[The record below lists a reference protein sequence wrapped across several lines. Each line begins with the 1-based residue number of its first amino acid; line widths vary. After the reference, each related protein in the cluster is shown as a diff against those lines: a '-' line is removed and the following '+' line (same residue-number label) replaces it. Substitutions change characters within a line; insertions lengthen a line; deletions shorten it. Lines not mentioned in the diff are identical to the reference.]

1 MESYTG
7 QLGAW
12 KNVIR
17 RIFVL
22 FVVVCGVIS
31 GVFPQGATLS
41 TPGNQA
47 LPNLYQT
54 GKRYTLR
61 LQYVDPRGD
70 DVTKAIFHDES
81 RSGNI
86 DIPMKTVEGSS
97 ADGATVTWEVN
108 GFEKG
113 DHKGYFVVTT
123 ETGSTRY
130 PQAPDTFYEFKV
142 HSVVDK
148 WIVVGVS
155 IVLCFTLIPWVIYTS
170 VRSMNRRGSPSSA
183 AKVGLLVGA
192 LGALAMFVWQFLGVY
207 DNPLIWILAG
217 VVFIVI
223 IVGVLARR

>member
-1 MESYTG
+1 
-7 QLGAW
+7 
-12 KNVIR
+12 VIR
-17 RIFVL
+17 RIIVL
-22 FVVVCGVIS
+22 LAVICVVVT
-31 GVFPQGATLS
+31 GVFAQGATLT

-54 GKRYTLR
+54 GKRYTVR
-61 LQYVDPRGD
+61 LQYVDPKGD
-70 DVTKAIFHDES
+70 DVTKAVFHDES

-86 DIPMKTVEGSS
+86 DIPMQAIDGST

-113 DHKGYFVVTT
+113 DHKAYFVVTT

-142 HSVVDK
+142 HSVIDK
-148 WIVVGVS
+148 WIVVGVAT
-155 IVLCFTLIPWVIYTS
+155 VLCFTLIPWVIYTV

>member
-1 MESYTG
+1 M
-7 QLGAW
+7 
-12 KNVIR
+12 IR
-17 RIFVL
+17 RIIVL
-22 FVVVCGVIS
+22 FA
-31 GVFPQGATLS
+31 VFCVLVTGAFAQGAVLT
-41 TPGNQA
+41 TPGNQS

-61 LQYVDPRGD
+61 LQYVDPKGD

-86 DIPMKTVEGSS
+86 DIPMKAIDGSP

-148 WIVVGVS
+148 WILVGVS
-155 IVLCFTLIPWVIYTS
+155 ILLCFTLIPWVIYTA

-183 AKVGLLVGA
+183 AKVGLMVGA
-192 LGALAMFVWQFLGVY
+192 LGSLTMFVWQFLGIY

-223 IVGVLARR
+223 VVGVLARR

>member
-1 MESYTG
+1 
-7 QLGAW
+7 
-12 KNVIR
+12 VIR
-17 RIFVL
+17 RIIVL
-22 FVVVCGVIS
+22 LAVICVLVT
-31 GVFPQGATLS
+31 GAFAQGAALT
-41 TPGNQA
+41 TPGNQS

-61 LQYVDPRGD
+61 LQYVDPKGD

-86 DIPMKTVEGSS
+86 DVPMKAIDGSS

-113 DHKGYFVVTT
+113 DHKGYFELTT
-123 ETGSTRY
+123 ETGTTRY

-142 HSVVDK
+142 HSVIDK
-148 WIVVGVS
+148 WILVGVS
-155 IVLCFTLIPWVIYTS
+155 ILLCFTLIPWVVYTV
-170 VRSMNRRGSPSSA
+170 VRSINRRGSPSSA
-183 AKVGLLVGA
+183 AKVGLMVGA
-192 LGALAMFVWQFLGVY
+192 LGSLTMFVWQFLGIY

-223 IVGVLARR
+223 VVGVLARR

>member
-1 MESYTG
+1 M
-7 QLGAW
+7 
-12 KNVIR
+12 IR
-17 RIFVL
+17 RILILLAVF
-22 FVVVCGVIS
+22 CVITK
-31 GVFPQGATLS
+31 GVFAQGAALT
-41 TPGNQA
+41 TPGNQT

-61 LQYVDPRGD
+61 LQYQDPKGD
-70 DVTKAIFHDES
+70 DVTKAVFHDES

-86 DIPMKTVEGSS
+86 DIQMKAIDGST

-113 DHKGYFVVTT
+113 DHKGFFVVTT

-130 PQAPDTFYEFKV
+130 PQAADTFYEFKV
-142 HSVVDK
+142 HSVIDK
-148 WIVVGVS
+148 WILVGVS
-155 IVLCFTLIPWVIYTS
+155 IVLCFTLIPWVVYTI

-183 AKVGLLVGA
+183 AKVGLMVGA
-192 LGALAMFVWQFLGVY
+192 LGALTMFVWQFLGVY

>member
-1 MESYTG
+1 M
-7 QLGAW
+7 
-12 KNVIR
+12 IR
-17 RIFVL
+17 RILVL
-22 FVVVCGVIS
+22 LTVFCGVVS
-31 GVFPQGATLS
+31 GVFAQGAMLT

-54 GKRYTLR
+54 GKRYTVR
-61 LQYVDPRGD
+61 LQYVDPKGD
-70 DVTKAIFHDES
+70 DVTKAVFHDES

-86 DIPMKTVEGSS
+86 DIPMKAIDGST

-113 DHKGYFVVTT
+113 DHKGYFMVTT
-123 ETGSTRY
+123 ETGTTRY

-142 HSVVDK
+142 QSVIDK
-148 WIVVGVS
+148 WIVVGVA
-155 IVLCFTLIPWVIYTS
+155 IVLCFTLIPWVIYTV

-183 AKVGLLVGA
+183 AKVSLLVGA
-192 LGALAMFVWQFLGVY
+192 LGALAMFVWQFLGIY

-223 IVGVLARR
+223 VVGVVARR

>member
-1 MESYTG
+1 M
-7 QLGAW
+7 
-12 KNVIR
+12 IR
-17 RIFVL
+17 RIIVL
-22 FVVVCGVIS
+22 LA
-31 GVFPQGATLS
+31 VFCVLVTGAFAQGAVLT
-41 TPGNQA
+41 TPGNQS

-61 LQYVDPRGD
+61 LQYVDPKGD

-86 DIPMKTVEGSS
+86 DIPMKAIDGSP

-142 HSVVDK
+142 HSVIDK
-148 WIVVGVS
+148 WILVGVS
-155 IVLCFTLIPWVIYTS
+155 ILLCFTLIPWVIYTA
-170 VRSMNRRGSPSSA
+170 VRSMNRRGSPSS
-183 AKVGLLVGA
+183 
-192 LGALAMFVWQFLGVY
+192 
-207 DNPLIWILAG
+207 
-217 VVFIVI
+217 
-223 IVGVLARR
+223 

>member
-1 MESYTG
+1 M
-7 QLGAW
+7 
-12 KNVIR
+12 IR
-17 RIFVL
+17 RILILLAVF
-22 FVVVCGVIS
+22 CVITT
-31 GVFPQGATLS
+31 GVFAQGAALT
-41 TPGNQA
+41 TPGNQT

-61 LQYVDPRGD
+61 LQYQDPKGD
-70 DVTKAIFHDES
+70 DVTKAVFHDES

-86 DIPMKTVEGSS
+86 DIPMKAIDGST

-113 DHKGYFVVTT
+113 DHKGFFVVTT

-130 PQAPDTFYEFKV
+130 PQAADTFYEFKV

-148 WIVVGVS
+148 WILVGVS
-155 IVLCFTLIPWVIYTS
+155 IVLCFTLIPWVVYTI

-183 AKVGLLVGA
+183 AKVGLMVGA
-192 LGALAMFVWQFLGVY
+192 LGALTMFVWQFLGVY

-223 IVGVLARR
+223 IVGGLARR

>member
-1 MESYTG
+1 VEGFTC

-17 RIFVL
+17 RIIVL
-22 FVVVCGVIS
+22 LAVICVLVT
-31 GVFPQGATLS
+31 GAFAQGAALT
-41 TPGNQA
+41 TPGNQS

-61 LQYVDPRGD
+61 LQYVDPKGD

-86 DIPMKTVEGSS
+86 DVPMKAIDGSS

-142 HSVVDK
+142 HSVIDK
-148 WIVVGVS
+148 WILVGVS
-155 IVLCFTLIPWVIYTS
+155 ILLCFTLIPWVVYTV
-170 VRSMNRRGSPSSA
+170 VRSINRRGSPSSA
-183 AKVGLLVGA
+183 AKVGLMVGA
-192 LGALAMFVWQFLGVY
+192 LGSLTMFVWQFLGIY

-223 IVGVLARR
+223 VVGVLARR

>member
-1 MESYTG
+1 M
-7 QLGAW
+7 
-12 KNVIR
+12 IR
-17 RIFVL
+17 RIIIL
-22 FVVVCGVIS
+22 LAVICVITT
-31 GVFPQGATLS
+31 GVFAQGTALT
-41 TPGNQA
+41 TPGNQT

-61 LQYVDPRGD
+61 LQYQDPKGD
-70 DVTKAIFHDES
+70 EVTKAVFHDES

-86 DIPMKTVEGSS
+86 DIPMKAIDGST

-113 DHKGYFVVTT
+113 DHKGFFVVTT
-123 ETGSTRY
+123 VTGSTRY
-130 PQAPDTFYEFKV
+130 PQAADTFYEFKV

-148 WIVVGVS
+148 WILVGVS
-155 IVLCFTLIPWVIYTS
+155 ILICFTLIPWVVYTI

-183 AKVGLLVGA
+183 AKVGLMVGA
-192 LGALAMFVWQFLGVY
+192 LGALTMFVWQFLGVY

-217 VVFIVI
+217 VVFVVI

>member
-1 MESYTG
+1 
-7 QLGAW
+7 
-12 KNVIR
+12 VIR
-17 RIFVL
+17 RILILLAVF
-22 FVVVCGVIS
+22 CVITT
-31 GVFPQGATLS
+31 GVFAQGAALT
-41 TPGNQA
+41 TPGNQT

-61 LQYVDPRGD
+61 LQYQDPKGD
-70 DVTKAIFHDES
+70 DVTKAVFHDES

-86 DIPMKTVEGSS
+86 DIPMKAIDGST

-113 DHKGYFVVTT
+113 DHKGFFVVTT

-130 PQAPDTFYEFKV
+130 PQAADTFYEFKV
-142 HSVVDK
+142 HSVIDK
-148 WIVVGVS
+148 WILVGVS
-155 IVLCFTLIPWVIYTS
+155 IVLCFTLIPWVVYTI

-183 AKVGLLVGA
+183 AKVGLMVGA
-192 LGALAMFVWQFLGVY
+192 LGALTMFVWQFLGVY

>member
-1 MESYTG
+1 
-7 QLGAW
+7 
-12 KNVIR
+12 VIR
-17 RIFVL
+17 RILILLAVF
-22 FVVVCGVIS
+22 CVITK
-31 GVFPQGATLS
+31 GVFAQGAALT
-41 TPGNQA
+41 TPGNQT

-61 LQYVDPRGD
+61 LQYQDPKGD
-70 DVTKAIFHDES
+70 DVTKAVFHDES

-86 DIPMKTVEGSS
+86 DIQMKAIDGST

-113 DHKGYFVVTT
+113 DHKGFFVVTT

-130 PQAPDTFYEFKV
+130 PQAADTFYEFKV
-142 HSVVDK
+142 HSVIDK
-148 WIVVGVS
+148 WILVGVS
-155 IVLCFTLIPWVIYTS
+155 IVLCFTLIPWVVYTI

-183 AKVGLLVGA
+183 AKVGLMVGA
-192 LGALAMFVWQFLGVY
+192 LGALTMFVWQFLGVY

>member
-1 MESYTG
+1 M
-7 QLGAW
+7 
-12 KNVIR
+12 IR
-17 RIFVL
+17 RILILLAVF
-22 FVVVCGVIS
+22 CVITT
-31 GVFPQGATLS
+31 GVFAQGAALT
-41 TPGNQA
+41 TPGNQT

-61 LQYVDPRGD
+61 LQYQDPKGD
-70 DVTKAIFHDES
+70 DVTKAVFHDES

-86 DIPMKTVEGSS
+86 DIPMKAIDGST

-113 DHKGYFVVTT
+113 DHKGFFVVTT

-130 PQAPDTFYEFKV
+130 PQAADTFYEFKV
-142 HSVVDK
+142 HSVIDK
-148 WIVVGVS
+148 WILVGVS
-155 IVLCFTLIPWVIYTS
+155 IVLCFTLIPWVVYTI

-183 AKVGLLVGA
+183 AKVGLMVGA
-192 LGALAMFVWQFLGVY
+192 LGALTMFVWQFLGVY

>member
-1 MESYTG
+1 M
-7 QLGAW
+7 
-12 KNVIR
+12 IR
-17 RIFVL
+17 RILILLAVF
-22 FVVVCGVIS
+22 CVITT
-31 GVFPQGATLS
+31 GVFAQGASLT
-41 TPGNQA
+41 TPGNQT

-61 LQYVDPRGD
+61 LQYQDPKGD
-70 DVTKAIFHDES
+70 DVTKAVFHDES

-86 DIPMKTVEGSS
+86 DIPMKAIDGST

-113 DHKGYFVVTT
+113 DHKGFFVVTT

-130 PQAPDTFYEFKV
+130 PQAADTFYEFKV
-142 HSVVDK
+142 HSVIDK
-148 WIVVGVS
+148 WILVGVS
-155 IVLCFTLIPWVIYTS
+155 IVLCFTLIPWVVYTI

-183 AKVGLLVGA
+183 AKVGLMVGA
-192 LGALAMFVWQFLGVY
+192 LGALTMFVWQFLGVY